1 MTKLRAIA
9 CRPFFDAVDQ
19 KAKEIGV
26 AVSTAVVGP
35 EGNLIALERMD
46 AAGFITPET
55 AIAKAY
61 TVAAFRSM
69 SPRFPDGLVI
79 HKWFMERNPQMM
91 MNAAVFT
98 GGKVAASGG
107 SAPIFQGNDMVGA
120 YAISGATSGQD
131 EEIAEFARARVG
143 WAKTPAQ
150 DDTSDGVK
158 QHINEIY
165 ARIGIG
171 EHKL

>member
-1 MTKLRAIA
+1 MGKLRAID
-9 CRPFFDAVDQ
+9 CRAFFDAVDV
-19 KAKEIGV
+19 KAKELGV

-46 AAGFITPET
+46 EAGFITPET
-55 AIAKAY
+55 AIAKAF

-91 MNAAVFT
+91 MNAAVLT

-107 SAPIFQGNDMVGA
+107 SAPIFHGNEMVGA
-120 YAISGATSGQD
+120 YAISGATSQQD
-131 EEIAEFARARVG
+131 EDIAEFARQKVG
-143 WAKTPAQ
+143 WAKTPTH
-150 DDTSDGVK
+150 DDTSAGVK
-158 QHINEIY
+158 QHINDIY
-165 ARIGIG
+165 AKIGLG
-171 EHKL
+171 ERKL

>member
-1 MTKLRAIA
+1 MTKLRAID
-9 CRPFFDAVDQ
+9 CRAFFDAVDQ
-19 KAKEIGV
+19 KAKEMGV

-35 EGNLIALERMD
+35 EGHLIALERMD
-46 AAGFITPET
+46 QAGFITPET

-98 GGKVAASGG
+98 GGKIAASGG
-107 SAPIFQGNDMVGA
+107 SAPIFHGDEMIGA

-131 EEIAEFARARVG
+131 EEIAEFARHRVG
-143 WAKTPAQ
+143 WAKVPAKDGTP
-150 DDTSDGVK
+150 DTVK

-165 ARIGIG
+165 GKIGIG
-171 EHKL
+171 ERKL